1 MQADSIIECVPNFSE
16 GRNIDIINQISQAIE
31 GVPNVKLLNVDPGKS
46 TNRTVITF
54 AGHPDDVIE
63 AAFQAIKR
71 ASELIDMRHHTGEHP
86 RMGATDVCPLI
97 PVSGI
102 SMAETVVYARKLSE
116 RVGRELQIPVYLYE
130 SAASA
135 PHRVNLADIRS
146 GEYEGLED
154 KMKLP
159 KWAPDF
165 GPGTMNI
172 KSGATVIGARDFLIA
187 YNVNLNTNS
196 VKLANEVAFD
206 IRENGRPKRDI
217 ETGKI
222 LKNELGEVERING
235 ICPSVKAIGWYI
247 EEYGF
252 TQVSMNLTNLD
263 KTNLHEAFE
272 ACRKSS
278 EQHGLLVTG
287 SELVGLIP
295 KKAILDAGTYYL
307 KKQGRSL
314 GVSEQELIKIAIQSL
329 GLNSISIFDPKQ
341 RIIEYMLDNKTN
353 QLIDLSLH
361 QFAELTSS
369 ENPAPGGGSVSA
381 YVGALGAALGT
392 MVANLSAHKKGY
404 ESQFDFFSNYAA
416 TGQKM
421 SSNLLQLVDADTD
434 AFNGIISA
442 FRLPKT
448 SIEDKKIRKKAI
460 FNATIKAI
468 EVPMRTIE
476 IAASTLDLVKAM
488 VEHGNPNSI
497 SDAAVGALCVRA
509 AVEGAALNVKIN
521 ALGIDDEV
529 LKNEYIEKANLS
541 VQSVQNQVNEILNIV
556 NQKMKLD

>member
-1 MQADSIIECVPNFSE
+1 M
-16 GRNIDIINQISQAIE
+16 
-31 GVPNVKLLNVDPGKS
+31 KLQHRRTPG
-46 TNRTVITF
+46 
-54 AGHPDDVIE
+54 
-63 AAFQAIKR
+63 Q
-71 ASELIDMRHHTGEHP
+71 
-86 RMGATDVCPLI
+86 
-97 PVSGI
+97 
-102 SMAETVVYARKLSE
+102 
-116 RVGRELQIPVYLYE
+116 
-130 SAASA
+130 
-135 PHRVNLADIRS
+135 LADIRS

-165 GPGTMNI
+165 GPGTMNV

-222 LKNELGEVERING
+222 VKNELGEVERIKG

-329 GLNSISIFDPKQ
+329 GLNS
-341 RIIEYMLDNKTN
+341 
-353 QLIDLSLH
+353 
-361 QFAELTSS
+361 
-369 ENPAPGGGSVSA
+369 
-381 YVGALGAALGT
+381 
-392 MVANLSAHKKGY
+392 
-404 ESQFDFFSNYAA
+404 
-416 TGQKM
+416 
-421 SSNLLQLVDADTD
+421 
-434 AFNGIISA
+434 
-442 FRLPKT
+442 
-448 SIEDKKIRKKAI
+448 
-460 FNATIKAI
+460 
-468 EVPMRTIE
+468 
-476 IAASTLDLVKAM
+476 
-488 VEHGNPNSI
+488 
-497 SDAAVGALCVRA
+497 
-509 AVEGAALNVKIN
+509 
-521 ALGIDDEV
+521 
-529 LKNEYIEKANLS
+529 
-541 VQSVQNQVNEILNIV
+541 
-556 NQKMKLD
+556 